1 MTSLP
6 ASIRVAVVATLVAI
20 AQARTYG
27 MPGTYG
33 MRPCKKCGGALH
45 SRDDLLAMD
54 DGQLNKMKATIGDEV
69 VVLEG
74 EVDDLKEKNGAE
86 IGKLSKRLSD
96 MNTAYKKF
104 GEDTI
109 ARTTKFTDAKAKASK
124 EFSSSLDSTEKTH
137 AEIAKLHASVA
148 KMRTTIA
155 PYVDKFISGKG
166 WPKGCSTKNVC
177 PGAKA
182 LLQRLQATLHLASL
196 DIDTDDTEVPVRR
209 AETLLTRSAKTSKPA
224 DQDKYKLVR
233 VVQQLEEKRAKLMQ
247 DKTKAITGF
256 SDQQRATLDRID
268 TAQIKANLKATTER
282 KYKDSDEAVAKLHKG
297 GNDAAKSY
305 DESAKAKLA
314 RLKKSEG
321 DSLKLLK
328 EFNAEITKCKC
339 TVGKTGAQLLSR

>member
-1 MTSLP
+1 MTSL
-6 ASIRVAVVATLVAI
+6 AARILVAVVATVVAI
-20 AQARTYG
+20 AQARVARG
-27 MPGTYG
+27 PHGTYG

-54 DGQLNKMKATIGDEV
+54 DGELNQMKAKIGEEV
-69 VVLEG
+69 SVLEG
-74 EVDDLKEKNGAE
+74 EVGDLKEKHGAE
-86 IGKLSKRLSD
+86 LGKLNKRFSD
-96 MNTAYKKF
+96 MNAAYKKL

-109 ARTTKFTDAKAKASK
+109 ARTTKFADAKAKASK

-137 AEIAKLHASVA
+137 TEIAKLHVSMN
-148 KMRTTIA
+148 KLRTTIA

-166 WPKGCSTKNVC
+166 WPKGCKC

-182 LLQRLQATLHLASL
+182 LLQRLQGTLHLASL
-196 DIDTDDTEVPVRR
+196 DIDTEDTEVPVRH
-209 AETLLTRSAKTSKPA
+209 AESLLRRSAKQSKPA

-256 SDQQRATLDRID
+256 GEQQRLTLDRID

-282 KYKDSDEAVAKLHKG
+282 KYKDSDEAVAKLHKDG
-297 GNDAAKSY
+297 TDAAKSY

-328 EFNAEITKCKC
+328 EFNAELTKCKC
-339 TVGKTGAQLLSR
+339 L

>member
-1 MTSLP
+1 MTSP
-6 ASIRVAVVATLVAI
+6 AALLRVAAVATLVAI
-20 AQARTYG
+20 AQARVHLSNAAHGPY
-27 MPGTYG
+27 GTYG

-54 DGQLNKMKATIGDEV
+54 DGELNKMKAKIGEEV

-74 EVDDLKEKNGAE
+74 DVEDLKEKHGAE
-86 IGKLSKRLSD
+86 IGTLNKRLSD
-96 MNTAYKKF
+96 MNAAYKKL

-109 ARTTKFTDAKAKASK
+109 ARTTKFADAKAKASK
-124 EFSSSLDSTEKTH
+124 EFSSSLASTEETH
-137 AEIAKLHASVA
+137 IEIAKIHASMD

-166 WPKGCSTKNVC
+166 WPKGCKC

-196 DIDTDDTEVPVRR
+196 DIDTEDTEVPVRR
-209 AETLLTRSAKTSKPA
+209 AESLLRRSAKTSKPA

-247 DKTKAITGF
+247 DKTNAITGF
-256 SDQQRATLDRID
+256 GEQQRLTLDRID
-268 TAQIKANLKATTER
+268 TAKIKANLKATTER
-282 KYKDSDEAVAKLHKG
+282 KYKDSDEAVAKLHKDG
-297 GNDAAKSY
+297 TDAAKSY

-328 EFNAEITKCKC
+328 EFNAELTKCKC
-339 TVGKTGAQLLSR
+339 LR